1 MKIELHDTFRFL
13 EPIVQCRVLCWFFSK
28 HYFICLLAYEKPNI
42 RSSPKLA
49 REPCFEMFWP
59 LSYYSDVRTKHKQ
72 ICEWLLTHTT
82 CSIRF
87 TFTSSGNGRAHDPLE
102 HRLTPKSRLRRKHVA
117 KHDTFMMRVLST
129 FDTMS
134 HR

>member
-1 MKIELHDTFRFL
+1 MIPFAFWNQLFSVESYAGFSVNIISYVSLLMKNQIFG
-13 EPIVQCRVLCWFFSK
+13 PVL
-28 HYFICLLAYEKPNI
+28 
-42 RSSPKLA
+42 KLA

-72 ICEWLLTHTT
+72 ICEWLLTQTT

-117 KHDTFMMRVLST
+117 KHDTFMMRVLSI